1 MLRNVLARDSEN
13 FEVNYALGMLYH
25 TAGRK
30 DLAIPLL
37 KKAVRIRP
45 DDFEAA
51 LNLGIIERDQGKLV
65 DAHTHLKTAA
75 ALEPDNAIVHAKLGA
90 LHIDRDD
97 IDAATIEFHR
107 ALELEPNN
115 AELNTQM
122 GSLYTIHGEP
132 DQAIIYYRKAI
143 LHSPLYGDAHYRL
156 AFLQKITDY
165 TDDVRRMEKAFH
177 TPDMSEQDRILVGI
191 ALGKAFDDLTQY
203 DKAFECVHEANQL
216 QRKSIVYSSDEQR
229 KIFERHMQALNQEFV
244 DHCKTCSITDDTP
257 IFILGMPRSGT
268 SLVEQILASHPS
280 VHGAGEVEYSRLF
293 AEEARQLTG
302 KPFPQNI
309 DTIAPQKLRDLGLA
323 YIENLKTNAGS
334 AQHVTDKL
342 PHNFLRVALFA
353 ALMPNAKIIHC
364 DRDPLDNCLS
374 IYQHRFSLAHGYACD
389 LNELGEYYK
398 LYKEMMSFWQELL
411 PGHIYH
417 ISYESLVQNTESEV
431 RDLIEYCGLA
441 FHDDCL
447 EFHKT
452 TRPVGTPSAAQV
464 RQPIYKDSLGRA
476 KNYEQYLQPLID
488 ALA

>member
-1 MLRNVLARDSEN
+1 
-13 FEVNYALGMLYH
+13 MLYQ
-25 TAGRK
+25 TAGRR

-37 KKAVRIRP
+37 KNAVRIRP

-65 DAHTHLKTAA
+65 DAHTHLRKAA
-75 ALEPDNAIVHAKLGA
+75 ALEPDNAIVHATLGA
-90 LHIDRDD
+90 LHVDRDD

-107 ALELEPNN
+107 ALELEPDS

-122 GSLYTIHGEP
+122 GTLYTIHGEP

-143 LHSPLYGDAHYRL
+143 SHSPLYGDAHYGL
-156 AFLQKITDY
+156 AFLQKITAY
-165 TDDVRRMEKAFH
+165 SDDVRRMEKALH
-177 TPDMSEQDRILVGI
+177 TPGMSEQDRILVGI
-191 ALGKAFDDLTQY
+191 ALGKVFDDLTQY
-203 DKAFECVHEANQL
+203 DKAFECVHQANQL
-216 QRKSIVYSSDEQR
+216 QRKAIMYSSDEQR

-244 DHCKTCSITDDTP
+244 EHCKTCRITEDTP

-293 AEEARQLTG
+293 AEEAKQLTG
-302 KPFPQNI
+302 RPFPQNI

-334 AQHVTDKL
+334 AQRVTDKL
-342 PHNFLRVALFA
+342 PHNFLRVGLFA

-364 DRDPLDNCLS
+364 YRDPLDNCLS
-374 IYQHRFSLAHGYACD
+374 IYQHRFSVSHGYACD
-389 LNELGEYYK
+389 LKELGEYYK
-398 LYKEMMSFWQELL
+398 LYKEMMSFWQEQF

-417 ISYESLVQNTESEV
+417 ISYESLVENTESEV
-431 RDLIEYCGLA
+431 RDLLEYCGLA

-447 EFHKT
+447 AFHKT
-452 TRPVGTPSAAQV
+452 TRAVSTPSAAQV
-464 RQPIYKDSLGRA
+464 RQPMYKDSLGRA
-476 KNYEQYLQPLID
+476 RNYEQYLQPLID
-488 ALA
+488 ALT

>member
-13 FEVNYALGMLYH
+13 FEVNYALGMLYQ

-51 LNLGIIERDQGKLV
+51 LNLGIIECDQGKRA
-65 DAHTHLKTAA
+65 DAYMHLRKAA
-75 ALEPDNAIVHAKLGA
+75 ALEPDNAIVHATLGA
-90 LHIDRDD
+90 LHIDRND
-97 IDAATIEFHR
+97 IDAATMEFHR
-107 ALELEPNN
+107 ALELEPDN

-143 LHSPLYGDAHYRL
+143 SHRPLYGEAHYGL
-156 AFLQKITDY
+156 ACLQKITDY
-165 TDDVRRMEKAFH
+165 TDDVGRMEKALY
-177 TPDMSEQDRILVGI
+177 TLDMSEQDRILVGI

-229 KIFERHMQALNQEFV
+229 KIFDRHMRALNQEFV
-244 DHCKTCSITDDTP
+244 DYCKTCRITDDTP

-293 AEEARQLTG
+293 AEEAKQLTG
-302 KPFPQNI
+302 RPFPQNI

-334 AQHVTDKL
+334 AQRVTDKL
-342 PHNFLRVALFA
+342 PHNFLRVGLFV

-374 IYQHRFSLAHGYACD
+374 IYQHRFSVSHGYACD
-389 LNELGEYYK
+389 LKELGEYYK
-398 LYKEMMSFWQELL
+398 LYKEMMSFWQEQF

-417 ISYESLVQNTESEV
+417 ISYESLVENTESEV
-431 RDLIEYCGLA
+431 RDLLEYCGLA

-447 EFHKT
+447 AFHKT
-452 TRPVGTPSAAQV
+452 TRAVSTPSAAQV

-476 KNYEQYLQPLID
+476 KNYQQYLQPLID